1 MSFEVV
7 NPDAWGRPS
16 GWNHGML
23 GPTNGRVLFV
33 AGQTAADAS
42 GAVSPAPFP
51 EQWDRALARVI
62 AVVRAAGGAP
72 EHVGRLTV
80 YVTDLEAIS
89 RLDLHRLERVGA
101 VHASPVAAA
110 EVADEIPV
118 AAAGDLRVVLGD
130 GAIGNVDGVAGRTAD
145 AVTRTVEGPD
155 LESLGHVA

>member
-1 MSFEVV
+1 MSFEVI

-42 GAVSPAPFP
+42 GAVPPAPFP

-72 EHVGRLTV
+72 EHVGRITV
-80 YVTDLEAIS
+80 YVTDRAAYLASLRPLGEIHRRHLGRHYPAMALVEVRGLVDPNALVEMEAT
-89 RLDLHRLERVGA
+89 A
-101 VHASPVAAA
+101 VLP
-110 EVADEIPV
+110 
-118 AAAGDLRVVLGD
+118 
-130 GAIGNVDGVAGRTAD
+130 
-145 AVTRTVEGPD
+145 
-155 LESLGHVA
+155 